1 MKTETKITF
10 ALVNS
15 DNKMVLDFGTSEKMM
30 SDYLHQQFEIHGSF
44 PRGTPMKITT
54 VSTFEEV
61 QL

>member
-10 ALVNS
+10 ALVNA
-15 DNKMVLDFGTSEKMM
+15 DNKMVLDFGTSEQMM
-30 SDYLHQQFEIHGSF
+30 RDYLQQQFELHGSY

-54 VSTFEEV
+54 VNTFEEV